1 MVIATCS
8 FPPRHSRNT
17 HPRATF
23 FFEVRWEILLVVIC
37 FYYLDAKVRNCML
50 LYVVFV
56 TTSIL
61 FDVITLASMGTYEAS

>member
-1 MVIATCS
+1 MFFPATPLS
-8 FPPRHSRNT
+8 QYSPPRF
-17 HPRATF
+17 F

-61 FDVITLASMGTYEAS
+61 FDVITLASMGKYEAS